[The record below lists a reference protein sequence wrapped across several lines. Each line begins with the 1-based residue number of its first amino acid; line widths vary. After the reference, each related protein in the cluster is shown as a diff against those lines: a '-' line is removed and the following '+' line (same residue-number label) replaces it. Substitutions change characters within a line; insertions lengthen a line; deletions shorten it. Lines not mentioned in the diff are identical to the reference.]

1 MKNTGIIQSERI
13 KQSSGI
19 TLIIIKES
27 IQSFLKNNNFE
38 MSAALAT
45 YGFFSVIPLLFFV
58 SYLLGNYAILS
69 RTIMNG
75 IEGVIGHLFP
85 LLNTFISKEFFFTT
99 QYKVTWLVITLG
111 FVFVS
116 IMSLTD
122 SLRTAFLKIF
132 SMDSGLSFLKTIY
145 ANVLSACAILVLFFF
160 LVAGEITYSYL
171 VQTAFGEARFFV
183 VFNVF
188 ISLAVATFC
197 MAVFY
202 KTFLPVKLNL
212 GRLITASFVSAILII
227 SMRDLFSTFVQS
239 NPNYGLAFGSL
250 RILFFMIIW
259 VYYCFLVILFGAE
272 IMVHFWK
279 RDALLLK
286 GLFLQEAGIQKR
298 PKLIKK
304 FLRRYDAGDV
314 IFQEGEPGG
323 SMFYII
329 AGLVNICKKDQIIRT
344 MKKGE
349 YFGEM
354 SMLVDT
360 PRTATAVA
368 AEPDTQLVNI
378 SHDNFDVILK
388 ENPNI
393 VLSILKEMTMRLKI
407 TGDNL

>member
-1 MKNTGIIQSERI
+1 MQSERI
-13 KQSSGI
+13 KRSSGI
-19 TLIIIKES
+19 TQIIIKES

-69 RTIMNG
+69 QTVTNG
-75 IEGVIGHLFP
+75 IEGLVGHLFP
-85 LLNTFISKEFFFTT
+85 LLRTFISSEFFFST
-99 QYKVTWLVITLG
+99 QYKAAWLVITLG

-132 SMDSGLSFLKTIY
+132 SVESELSFIKTIY
-145 ANVLSACAILVLFFF
+145 ANALSAFTILVLFFF
-160 LVAGEITYSYL
+160 LVAGEIIYNYL
-171 VQTAFGEARFFV
+171 VHAVFGGGNFFI
-183 VFNVF
+183 VFN
-188 ISLAVATFC
+188 ILTSLTVATFC
-197 MAVFY
+197 MVVFY
-202 KTFLPVKLNL
+202 RTFLPVRLNME
-212 GRLITASFVSAILII
+212 RLITASFVSAILII
-227 SMRDLFSTFVQS
+227 SMRELFSTFVQS

-279 RDALLLK
+279 RDALVLK
-286 GLFLQEAGIQKR
+286 GLFLQEDGIQKR
-298 PKLIKK
+298 PKSLIKK
-304 FLRRYDAGDV
+304 FIRRYNTGDI

-329 AGLVNICKKDQIIRT
+329 SGAVNICKKDQIIRT

-360 PRTATAVA
+360 QRTASAVA
-368 AEPDTQLVNI
+368 AETDTQLVNI

-388 ENPNI
+388 ENPKI

-407 TGDNL
+407 TGDSL

>member
-1 MKNTGIIQSERI
+1 MRSERI

-69 RTIMNG
+69 QSVTSG
-75 IEGVIGHLFP
+75 IEGLIGHLFP
-85 LLNTFISKEFFFTT
+85 LLKSFASREFFFST
-99 QYKVTWLVITLG
+99 QYKATWLVITLG

-132 SMDSGLSFLKTIY
+132 SIDSDLSFLKTIY
-145 ANVLSACAILVLFFF
+145 ANALSACTILVLFFF
-160 LVAGEITYSYL
+160 LVAGEILYSYL
-171 VQTAFGEARFFV
+171 VRTTLGAGRFFV
-183 VFNVF
+183 VFNII
-188 ISLAVATFC
+188 ISLVVAAFC
-197 MAVFY
+197 MVIFY
-202 KTFLPVKLNL
+202 RTFLPVKLKM

-227 SMRDLFSTFVQS
+227 SMRDLFSIFVQS

-286 GLFLQEAGIQKR
+286 GLFLSEAGTRR
-298 PKLIKK
+298 PKNLIKK
-304 FLRRYDAGDV
+304 FIRRYNAGDI
-314 IFQEGEPGG
+314 IFREGEPGG
-323 SMFYII
+323 SMFYVI
-329 AGLVNICKKDQIIRT
+329 AGSVNICKKDQIIRT
-344 MKKGE
+344 MKKDE

-354 SMLVDT
+354 AMLVNT
-360 PRTATAVA
+360 PRTAAAIA
-368 AEPDTQLVNI
+368 AEPDTQLVSI
-378 SHDNFDVILK
+378 SHDNFDAILK
-388 ENPNI
+388 ENPKI

-407 TGDNL
+407 TGDSL

>member
-1 MKNTGIIQSERI
+1 MQSERI

-19 TLIIIKES
+19 ILIIIKES

-69 RTIMNG
+69 QTIMNA
-75 IEGVIGHLFP
+75 IESLISHLFP

-99 QYKVTWLVITLG
+99 QYKVTWLVVTLG

-132 SMDSGLSFLKTIY
+132 SMESDLSFIKTIY
-145 ANVLSACAILVLFFF
+145 ANALSACTILILFFF
-160 LVAGEITYSYL
+160 LVAGEIIHSYL
-171 VQTAFGEARFFV
+171 VHTVFSKSYFFV
-183 VFNVF
+183 VFNIF

-197 MAVFY
+197 MIVFY
-202 KTFLPVKLNL
+202 RTFLPVTLNL
-212 GRLITASFVSAILII
+212 GRLIMASFVSAILII
-227 SMRDLFSTFVQS
+227 SMRDIFSTFVQS

-286 GLFLQEAGIQKR
+286 GLFLQEEGVQKR
-298 PKLIKK
+298 PKNLIKK
-304 FLRRYDAGDV
+304 FLGRYNAGDV

-323 SMFYII
+323 SMFYVM
-329 AGLVNICKKDQIIRT
+329 AGSVNICKKDQVIRT

-368 AEPDTQLVNI
+368 VEPDTQLVNI

-388 ENPNI
+388 ENPKI

-407 TGDNL
+407 TGEHL

>member
-1 MKNTGIIQSERI
+1 MRSERI

-69 RTIMNG
+69 QSVTSG
-75 IEGVIGHLFP
+75 IEGLIGHLFP
-85 LLNTFISKEFFFTT
+85 LLKSFATKEFFFST
-99 QYKVTWLVITLG
+99 QYKATWLVITLG

-132 SMDSGLSFLKTIY
+132 SIDSDLSFIKTIY
-145 ANVLSACAILVLFFF
+145 ANALSAFTILVLFFF

-171 VQTAFGEARFFV
+171 VRTTLGGSRFFV
-183 VFNVF
+183 VFNIF
-188 ISLAVATFC
+188 ISLVVATFC
-197 MAVFY
+197 MVVFY
-202 KTFLPVKLNL
+202 RTFLPVRLKM

-227 SMRDLFSTFVQS
+227 SMRDLFSIFVQS

-286 GLFLQEAGIQKR
+286 GLFLSEAGTRR
-298 PKLIKK
+298 PKNLIKK
-304 FLRRYDAGDV
+304 FIRRYNAGDI
-314 IFQEGEPGG
+314 IFREGEPGG
-323 SMFYII
+323 SMFYVI
-329 AGLVNICKKDQIIRT
+329 AGSVNICKKDQIIRT
-344 MKKGE
+344 MKKDE

-354 SMLVDT
+354 AMLVNT
-360 PRTATAVA
+360 PRTAAAIA
-368 AEPDTQLVNI
+368 AEPDTQLVSI
-378 SHDNFDVILK
+378 SHDNFDAILK
-388 ENPNI
+388 ENPKI

-407 TGDNL
+407 TGDSL

>member
-1 MKNTGIIQSERI
+1 MQSERI
-13 KQSSGI
+13 KQSSGL

-27 IQSFLKNNNFE
+27 IRSFLKNNNFE

-69 RTIMNG
+69 QTVTNG
-75 IEGVIGHLFP
+75 IEGLVGHLFP
-85 LLNTFISKEFFFTT
+85 LLKTFISSEFFFST
-99 QYKVTWLVITLG
+99 QYKLTWLVITLG

-132 SMDSGLSFLKTIY
+132 SIDSDLSLLKTIY
-145 ANVLSACAILVLFFF
+145 ANVLSAFTILILFFF
-160 LVAGEITYSYL
+160 LVAGEIFYSYL
-171 VQTAFGEARFFV
+171 VRTAFREGYYFAV
-183 VFNVF
+183 LNIF
-188 ISLAVATFC
+188 ISLAVATIC

-202 KTFLPVKLNL
+202 KTFLPVRLKTV
-212 GRLITASFVSAILII
+212 RLITASLVSAILII
-227 SMRDLFSTFVQS
+227 SMRDLFAFFVQS

-286 GLFLQEAGIQKR
+286 GLFLQDEAVRKR
-298 PKLIKK
+298 PEALIKK
-304 FLRRYDAGDV
+304 FIRRYDNGDV
-314 IFQEGEPGG
+314 IFQEGAQGN

-329 AGLVNICKKDQIIRT
+329 AGSVSICKKDQVIRT
-344 MKKGE
+344 MKEGE

-360 PRTATAVA
+360 QRTATAIA
-368 AEPDTQLVNI
+368 AEPGTQLVTI
-378 SHDNFDVILK
+378 SHNNFDAILK
-388 ENPNI
+388 ENPKI

-407 TGDNL
+407 TGDSL

>member
-1 MKNTGIIQSERI
+1 
-13 KQSSGI
+13 
-19 TLIIIKES
+19 
-27 IQSFLKNNNFE
+27 
-38 MSAALAT
+38 
-45 YGFFSVIPLLFFV
+45 
-58 SYLLGNYAILS
+58 
-69 RTIMNG
+69 MNG
-75 IEGVIGHLFP
+75 IEGLIGHLFP
-85 LLNTFISKEFFFTT
+85 LLSTFISKEFFFTT
-99 QYKVTWLVITLG
+99 QYKITWLVITLG

-132 SMDSGLSFLKTIY
+132 SIDSELSFLKTIY
-145 ANVLSACAILVLFFF
+145 ANALSACTILVLFFF
-160 LVAGEITYSYL
+160 LVAGEIIYSYL
-171 VQTAFGEARFFV
+171 VRTVFRDGRFFIV
-183 VFNVF
+183 LNTF

-202 KTFLPVKLNL
+202 KTFLPVRLKM

-250 RILFFMIIW
+250 RILFFMIMW

-286 GLFLQEAGIQKR
+286 GLFLQEAGVQKS
-298 PKLIKK
+298 PKNLIKK
-304 FLRRYDAGDV
+304 FIRRYNAGDI
-314 IFQEGEPGG
+314 IFQEGEQGG

-329 AGLVNICKKDQIIRT
+329 AGSVNICKKDQVIRT
-344 MKKGE
+344 MKKNE

-360 PRTATAVA
+360 PRTATALAV
-368 AEPDTQLVNI
+368 EPDTHLVNI
-378 SHDNFDVILK
+378 SHDNFDAILK
-388 ENPNI
+388 ENPKI

-407 TGDNL
+407 TGENL

>member
-1 MKNTGIIQSERI
+1 MRSERI
-13 KQSSGI
+13 KRSSGI

-27 IQSFLKNNNFE
+27 IRSFLKNNNFE

-69 RTIMNG
+69 QTVTNG
-75 IEGVIGHLFP
+75 IEGLVGHLFP
-85 LLNTFISKEFFFTT
+85 LLKTFISSEFFFST
-99 QYKVTWLVITLG
+99 QYKLTWLVITLG

-132 SMDSGLSFLKTIY
+132 SIESELSLIKTIY
-145 ANVLSACAILVLFFF
+145 ANVLSACTILILFFF

-171 VQTAFGEARFFV
+171 VRTAFRDGYFFV
-183 VFNVF
+183 VFNIL
-188 ISLAVATFC
+188 ISLAVAIFC

-202 KTFLPVKLNL
+202 KTFLPVKLKT
-212 GRLITASFVSAILII
+212 GRLITASLVSAILII
-227 SMRDLFSTFVQS
+227 SMRDLFFTFVQS

-286 GLFLQEAGIQKR
+286 GLFLQEKDVQKS
-298 PKLIKK
+298 PKTLMKK
-304 FLRRYDAGDV
+304 FIRRYNNGDV
-314 IFQEGEPGG
+314 IFQEGEQGG

-329 AGLVNICKKDQIIRT
+329 AGSVNICKKDQVIRA
-344 MKKGE
+344 MKKDE

-360 PRTATAVA
+360 PRTATAIA
-368 AEPDTQLVNI
+368 AEPDTQLVTI
-378 SHDNFDVILK
+378 SHDNFDAILK
-388 ENPNI
+388 ENPKI

-407 TGDNL
+407 TGENL

>member
-1 MKNTGIIQSERI
+1 MRSERI

-69 RTIMNG
+69 QSVTSG
-75 IEGVIGHLFP
+75 IEGLIGHLFP
-85 LLNTFISKEFFFTT
+85 LLKTFISKEFFFST
-99 QYKVTWLVITLG
+99 QYKMAWLVITLG

-132 SMDSGLSFLKTIY
+132 SIDSDPSFLKTIY
-145 ANVLSACAILVLFFF
+145 ANALSACTILVLFFF
-160 LVAGEITYSYL
+160 LVAGEIIYYYL
-171 VQTAFGEARFFV
+171 SHA
-183 VFNVF
+183 VFKGGYLFILFNIF

-197 MAVFY
+197 MVIFY
-202 KTFLPVKLNL
+202 KTFLPVKLKI

-250 RILFFMIIW
+250 KTMFFMIIW

-286 GLFLQEAGIQKR
+286 GLFLKEAGIQKR
-298 PKLIKK
+298 PKNLIKK
-304 FLRRYDAGDV
+304 FIRRYDSGDI
-314 IFQEGEPGG
+314 IFREGEPGG
-323 SMFYII
+323 SMFYVI
-329 AGLVNICKKDQIIRT
+329 AGTVNICKKDQIIRI
-344 MKKGE
+344 MKKDE

-354 SMLVDT
+354 AMLVNT
-360 PRTATAVA
+360 PRTATAIA

-378 SHDNFDVILK
+378 SHDNFDAILK
-388 ENPNI
+388 ENPKI

-407 TGDNL
+407 TGDSL